1 MGTYV
6 KGIHIQ
12 TRSVYMY
19 GYKGNTC
26 IYLSHHYLVNIQTYL
41 NRIFFSNSSETLQKL
56 ESMRTAPVIHYHL
69 DLMKWYFNQIKKI
82 QQREKY
88 IFFFKNGGV
97 PPKNIL
103 YVYTVPVY
111 GIFIQVS
118 SNPVNKIYTSKL
130 ICCLITG
137 CTKYLIVVLI
147 PAIPIRA
154 LRIFVRGRLGIV
166 SVTPLTQRA
175 YKTRWQTA
183 VTQIQSE
190 GFWEMTWT
198 TCSKICCLIS
208 FLLSKRSLSI
218 LL

>member
-1 MGTYV
+1 M
-6 KGIHIQ
+6 
-12 TRSVYMY
+12 
-19 GYKGNTC
+19 
-26 IYLSHHYLVNIQTYL
+26 
-41 NRIFFSNSSETLQKL
+41 
-56 ESMRTAPVIHYHL
+56 
-69 DLMKWYFNQIKKI
+69 
-82 QQREKY
+82 
-88 IFFFKNGGV
+88 
-97 PPKNIL
+97 
-103 YVYTVPVY
+103 
-111 GIFIQVS
+111 
-118 SNPVNKIYTSKL
+118 NKIYTSKL

-208 FLLSKRSLSI
+208 FLLSKHSLSI
-218 LL
+218 LLLKKKFKTVKSCMTKFKKSTMYNRHNNYLWFTVNQLLFACKNIS